1 MEEGGVTKF
10 RGGQKWEEQKR
21 ISGEN
26 VGREEGECWEEGR
39 SEKGESWERGDRSE
53 RKESRE
59 KEEIVEGES
68 KDRVWKAE
76 ERSWERIR
84 GGIEGEG
91 EQESRKLLI

>member
-1 MEEGGVTKF
+1 M
-10 RGGQKWEEQKR
+10 
-21 ISGEN
+21 
-26 VGREEGECWEEGR
+26 GREEGECWEEGR
-39 SEKGESWERGDRSE
+39 SELGESWERGDRSE
-53 RKESRE
+53 RKVSIE

-68 KDRVWKAE
+68 QDRVWKVE